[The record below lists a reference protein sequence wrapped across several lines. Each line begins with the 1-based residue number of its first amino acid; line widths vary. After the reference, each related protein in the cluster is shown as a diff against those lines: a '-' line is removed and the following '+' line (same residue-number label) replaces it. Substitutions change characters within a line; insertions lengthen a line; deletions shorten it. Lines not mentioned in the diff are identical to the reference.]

1 MKQYRLPLSG
11 QPFLFMNSIQI
22 SIEAAEP
29 EQDMLISELADLG
42 ADGFEQTET
51 HLTAYFPESNFPSY
65 EVQQCLEGHTYAIS
79 TLEEKNWNE
88 EWERN
93 FQPVVVHDFCAVR
106 ADFHPPMQGV
116 QHEIIITPKM
126 SFGTGHHATTW
137 MMMEQM
143 SQLEF
148 GDRAVFDFG
157 TGTGILA
164 ILAEKLGAAGVT
176 AIDIDEW
183 SVRNTEE
190 NLVRNGCSKV
200 RVAQSVEIPS
210 RTFDIILA
218 NINRNILLD
227 YMDQLRTAL
236 VPGGY
241 ILFSGLLE
249 EDRESI
255 HTAAEKAGL
264 ELRHASGRNRW
275 ISLLY
280 VNAM

>member
-1 MKQYRLPLSG
+1 
-11 QPFLFMNSIQI
+11 MNSIQI

-29 EQDMLISELADLG
+29 EHDIFISELADLG
-42 ADGFEQTET
+42 AEGFEQTDT
-51 HLTAYFPESNFPSY
+51 HLTAYFPENNFPAY
-65 EVQQCLEGHTYAIS
+65 EVQQLLNGRVFTIH

-116 QHEIIITPKM
+116 QHEIVITPKM

-148 GDRAVFDFG
+148 GDRKVFDFG

-164 ILAEKLGAAGVT
+164 ILAEKLGASEVT

-190 NLVRNGCSKV
+190 NLVRNGCSRV
-200 RVAQSVEIPS
+200 AVAQSVEIPS
-210 RTFDIILA
+210 RRFDIILA

-227 YMDQLRTAL
+227 YMERLSASL

-249 EDRESI
+249 EDRDCINE
-255 HTAAEKAGL
+255 AAEKAGFQ
-264 ELRHASGRNRW
+264 LRQASGRNRW

-280 VNAM
+280 VNAR